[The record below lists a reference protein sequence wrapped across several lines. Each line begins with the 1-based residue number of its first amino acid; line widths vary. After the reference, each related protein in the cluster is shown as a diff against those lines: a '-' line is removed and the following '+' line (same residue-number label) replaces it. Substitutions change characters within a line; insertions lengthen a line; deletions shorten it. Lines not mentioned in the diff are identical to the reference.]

1 MNKKE
6 TLTLRQY
13 AKRCGTT
20 HQTVSAAVKSG
31 RIDKGYDRKSKR
43 IIPDIAN
50 LEWGSA
56 FIARHVDSSVP
67 QEWLEGLSRI
77 PVEAIELSPNDSVA
91 EAERKKTIILA
102 QRELLKLRAESGELV
117 NREEQERAGFEFGK
131 EIRITMQA
139 IPDRI
144 IDQLITLDRSAA
156 HRLLLDSINEALT
169 KLSEMEIKYDS
180 NETR

>member
-1 MNKKE
+1 MNKTE

-13 AKRCGTT
+13 AKRCGTS
-20 HQTVSAAVKSG
+20 HQTIGAAVKSG
-31 RIDKGYDRKSKR
+31 RIDKGYDRKTKR

-50 LEWGSA
+50 LEWGAA
-56 FIARHVDSSVP
+56 FMARRADSSVP
-67 QEWLEGLSRI
+67 QEWLENISQI
-77 PVEAIELSPNDSVA
+77 PVEEIKLNPADTIA
-91 EAERKKTIILA
+91 EAERKKTIIHA
-102 QRELLKLRAESGELV
+102 QRELLKLKTESGELV
-117 NREEQERAGFEFGK
+117 SKKAVDREGFEFGK
-131 EIRITMQA
+131 EIRINMQA